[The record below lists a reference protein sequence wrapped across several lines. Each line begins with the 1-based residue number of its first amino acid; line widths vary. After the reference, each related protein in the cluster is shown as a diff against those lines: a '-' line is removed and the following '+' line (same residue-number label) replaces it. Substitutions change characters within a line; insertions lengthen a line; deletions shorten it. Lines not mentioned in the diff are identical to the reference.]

1 MSLPRELYRA
11 EQVRT
16 LDREAIQACGIPG
29 LTLMER
35 AGTCAFG
42 LLRERWP
49 GARRI
54 AVVCGPGNNGGDGYV
69 AARLA
74 REAGIEVTVLT
85 VGDVTR
91 RRGDAEAAA
100 QAAIAQGLRLRPFEP
115 TGLSEAEVAVDAML
129 GTGLERDVEG
139 PFRRAIESLT
149 LAGIPVLAIDIP
161 SGLHADTGRA
171 LGTAVNADVTITFIG
186 LKQGL
191 YTGDGP
197 DHTGDIVFDDL
208 GVPAHIYQRVAPTA
222 SRLELSALQ
231 RLLPPR
237 RRTAHKGH
245 FGHVLVIGGDVGYG
259 GAARMAGE
267 AALRVGAGLVSLATR
282 AAHAP
287 EITAARPELMC
298 HPVEQP
304 GELQALLER
313 SSVLA
318 VGPGLGRSPWA
329 CSLLARVLDSGLP
342 RVLDADALNG
352 LADEPQRG
360 ADWVL
365 TPHPGE
371 AARLLG
377 CPTPEIQA
385 DRYGAVVEIQRR
397 YGGVAVLKGA
407 GTLVCDGSG
416 PTAVCAQGNPGM
428 ASGGMGDVLTGVIG
442 GLLAQGLAPYEAACL
457 GVCVHA
463 AAGDRAAPGG
473 ERGLIATDLL
483 PVLRSLVNFST

>member
-1 MSLPRELYRA
+1 
-11 EQVRT
+11 
-16 LDREAIQACGIPG
+16 
-29 LTLMER
+29 
-35 AGTCAFG
+35 
-42 LLRERWP
+42 
-49 GARRI
+49 
-54 AVVCGPGNNGGDGYV
+54 
-69 AARLA
+69 
-74 REAGIEVTVLT
+74 
-85 VGDVTR
+85 
-91 RRGDAEAAA
+91 
-100 QAAIAQGLRLRPFEP
+100 
-115 TGLSEAEVAVDAML
+115 
-129 GTGLERDVEG
+129 
-139 PFRRAIESLT
+139 
-149 LAGIPVLAIDIP
+149 
-161 SGLHADTGRA
+161 
-171 LGTAVNADVTITFIG
+171 
-186 LKQGL
+186 L

-208 GVPAHIYQRVAPTA
+208 GVPARIYQRVAPTA
-222 SRLELSALQ
+222 SRLELEELR
-231 RLLPPR
+231 RLLPQR
-237 RRTAHKGH
+237 RRSAHKGH

-329 CSLLARVLDSGLP
+329 RSLLARVLDSSLP

-360 ADWVL
+360 ANWVL

-377 CPTPEIQA
+377 CPTPEVQA

-407 GTLVCDGSG
+407 GTLMCDGSG

-428 ASGGMGDVLTGVIG
+428 ASGGMGDVLTGIIG

-463 AAGDRAAPGG
+463 AAGDRAAQGG

-483 PVLRSLVNFST
+483 PVLRSLVNSST